1 MKDFHIHLKSDETG
15 KGPSLPGNRKFLTAE
30 NRQGR
35 DENCQEYCS

>member
-30 NRQGR
+30 NHQEMA
-35 DENCQEYCS
+35 ENHQKYYS